1 MEVCSGDDAMK
12 EMRRIV
18 LLLNPSRVYNRGL
31 LSGIAKYAHLQGL
44 WTFHRPLEY
53 REPRARHALLKVLK
67 TMNPDGILMRE
78 PKETDQI
85 IEMGIPTVSFPYSV
99 ELIEGIPSV
108 AANHLLI
115 GEMAAQHFLERGFQ
129 HFAFCGFDDWWWS
142 CRRRQGFCDAVRQAG
157 YDTEVYQLPR
167 KSRRTWGSELP
178 VITDWLASLKK
189 PVGVMTC
196 NDDRGELVV
205 EACKSADLRVPDQVA
220 IMGVDN
226 DSQICEL
233 CSPPLSSVS
242 LSLEKAGYE
251 SAMLLDR
258 MIMGQTVDTHIVI
271 EPSHVVTRQ
280 STDALAVDDEQVAS
294 AIWFI
299 RQQARENISVDNVI
313 DHVSIS
319 RRVLEKR
326 FRRTLGKSIHD
337 EIRRVRVELIV
348 RMLTETHMK
357 IAEIAHAMD
366 FETVSHLSRYFKKEK
381 GVSPLQFRKQHL
393 G

>member
-1 MEVCSGDDAMK
+1 MR
-12 EMRRIV
+12 EMRKIV
-18 LLLNPSRVYNRGL
+18 LLLNPSRIYNRGL

-53 REPRARHALLKVLK
+53 REPGARHALLKVLTAMK
-67 TMNPDGILMRE
+67 PDGILMRE
-78 PKETDQI
+78 PRETDQI
-85 IEMGIPTVSFPYSV
+85 IKMGIPTVSFPYSV
-99 ELIEGIPSV
+99 ETIEGIPSV
-108 AANHLLI
+108 AADHLLI
-115 GEMAAQHFLERGFQ
+115 GDMAAQHFLERGFQ

-142 CRRRQGFCDAVRQAG
+142 CRRRQGFCDTVRQAG
-157 YDTEVYQLPR
+157 YDTEVYQLPG
-167 KSRRTWGSELP
+167 KSRRTWGSELR
-178 VITDWLASLKK
+178 VITDWLVSLKK
-189 PVGVMTC
+189 PVGVMAC

-205 EACKSADLRVPDQVA
+205 EACKSAGLRVPDQAA
-220 IMGVDN
+220 IIGVDN
-226 DSQICEL
+226 DPPICEL

-251 SAMLLDR
+251 SAKLLDR
-258 MIMGQTVDTHIVI
+258 MIMGEAVDTDIVI

-280 STDALAVDDEQVAS
+280 STDTLAVGDEQVAL

-299 RQQARENISVDNVI
+299 RQQARQPINVDSVI

-326 FRRTLGKSIHD
+326 FRRTLGKSILG

-348 RMLTETHMK
+348 KMLAETHMP
-357 IAEIAHAMD
+357 IAEIAHALG

-381 GVSPLQFRKQHL
+381 GVSPIQFRKQHL